1 MAAMRTE
8 PTSTVVVPLPG
19 LAHGATRF
27 DGAVAVYRA
36 PAERLHH
43 KETGWLPDSAVRVAR
58 RDMAIEVLCLAQMLV
73 LAGRRQEGL
82 DRLDQALLT
91 AQHTGDAELVLLLQA
106 ARLPLLE
113 VLAPGAVVESL
124 QHEMVEGAGCIDYL
138 RSLAA
143 EAREANPPRSGP
155 RLAALSGTSN
165 QAPAVATKRRS
176 AQMPSS
182 TASFQT
188 VVRIRTLGSFV
199 VAVDGEPLVAGR
211 KLQHKPLAL
220 LQAIIAL
227 GGSQVSASLL
237 VDALWP
243 DADGGCGRRA
253 FDVALLRL
261 RRLLKVEHAVVVSG
275 GKVSLDRSLCRVDVW
290 DFEQL
295 VDEIEHVTAGAG
307 VASLLTEA
315 ADLMALYGGCFL
327 GAEEDRAWIVPARD
341 RLSAKFARAVTICA
355 RALADAGAIDEAER
369 LYRRGLELDNL
380 SEPLYRGLIE
390 CCLAQGHKAEAINA
404 YRRCRE
410 LLSIVLNT
418 RPSDEME
425 LLRRRMSAGEP

>member
-1 MAAMRTE
+1 MRTE
-8 PTSTVVVPLPG
+8 PTSPVVVSLPG
-19 LAHGATRF
+19 LANGMARF

-36 PAERLHH
+36 PAERLHQ
-43 KETGWLPDSAVRVAR
+43 KETGWLPDAAVRTAR
-58 RDMAIEVLCLAQMLV
+58 RNMGIEVLCVAQMLV

-82 DRLDQALLT
+82 DRLDQALLS
-91 AQHTGDAELVLLLQA
+91 AQDTGDTELVLLLQA
-106 ARLPLLE
+106 ARLPILE
-113 VLAPGAVVESL
+113 VLAPGAVVEAL
-124 QHEMVEGAGCIDYL
+124 QAAIADGAERIDYL
-138 RSLAA
+138 SSLAA
-143 EAREANPPRSGP
+143 EVRVANPPRLGP
-155 RLAALSGTSN
+155 HLATPNDALTH
-165 QAPAVATKRRS
+165 ARAVPPVQRPMRQSQGSVTPNA
-176 AQMPSS
+176 MI
-182 TASFQT
+182 
-188 VVRIRTLGSFV
+188 RIRTLGSFM
-199 VAVDGEPLVAGR
+199 VAVDGKPLVAGR
-211 KLQHKPLAL
+211 KLPHKPLAL

-261 RRLLKVEHAVVVSG
+261 RRLLKIEHAIVVSG

-295 VDEIEHVTAGAG
+295 VDEIEHVTADAG
-307 VASLLTEA
+307 VACLLTEA
-315 ADLMALYGGCFL
+315 SDLMALYGGCFL
-327 GAEEDRAWIVPARD
+327 GAEEDRSWIVPARD
-341 RLSAKFARAVTICA
+341 RLGAKFARAVTICA
-355 RALADAGAIDEAER
+355 RALAGAAAIEEAEH

-390 CCLAQGHKAEAINA
+390 CCLAQGHKPEALNA

-418 RPSDEME
+418 RPSEEME
-425 LLRRRMSAGEP
+425 ALHRRILAAD